1 MAKKIKFPLQMK
13 DGYKVRTMEELR
25 VHSDPE
31 SLIGYFLDGKLKNW
45 LKDRYYQEEIDK
57 IDKLKSSDDNL
68 LQNLYDILNIN
79 KKNNDMKKSEMDD
92 VLRKHN
98 ILSKVKQY
106 TDNKEVLEKI
116 DSIAISQNELENIL
130 KKNVSTIYLL
140 GNKFVLPQGVENVYI
155 KGINNVEIEVNSEEV
170 VDFEKIGVYFENCYF
185 DSTYE
190 LIVEQKRQEE
200 ENLHKKKKSEYKVS
214 NVFDY
219 LLSDSDRKKSAKIFN
234 EIQNGLLDFEFDI
247 DKQTKEILNVLEN
260 ANLYNIFDIDK
271 YGSEIREVIKC
282 SDLDEAGSKFFI
294 ELNRRYI

>member
-1 MAKKIKFPLQMK
+1 MVKKIKFPLQMK

-106 TDNKEVLEKI
+106 TDNKEVLENI
-116 DSIAISQNELENIL
+116 DSIATSQNELENIL

-140 GNKFVLPQGVENVYI
+140 GNKFVLPQGVENVHI

-200 ENLHKKKKSEYKVS
+200 ENSHKKKKSEYKVS

-234 EIQNGLLDFEFDI
+234 EIQNGLLDFEFDVDI
-247 DKQTKEILNVLEN
+247 YGKDIRNELEKN
-260 ANLYNIFDIDK
+260 CLEGLFDIDK
-271 YGSEIREVIKC
+271 FGEKIRKTLEE
-282 SDLDEAGSKFFI
+282 SDLYEVGYVFFDRI
-294 ELNRRYI
+294 R

>member
-31 SLIGYFLDGKLKNW
+31 SLIAYFLDGKLKSW
-45 LKDRYYQEEIDK
+45 LKDRYYQEEINQ
-57 IDKLKSSDDNL
+57 INKLKFSDDNL

-79 KKNNDMKKSEMDD
+79 KKNDDMEKFEIDD
-92 VLRKHN
+92 ILRKYN

-106 TDNKEVLEKI
+106 TDNKEVLENI
-116 DSIAISQNELENIL
+116 DFIATSQDEFEDIL
-130 KKNVSTIYLL
+130 KIGVSTVYLL
-140 GNKFVLPQGVENVYI
+140 GNKFVLPQGVENIHI
-155 KGINNVEIEVNSEEV
+155 KGINNVEVEVNSEEV
-170 VDFEKIGVYFENCYF
+170 IDFEKIKVCFENCYF

-190 LIVEQKRQEE
+190 LIVEQKRLEE

-234 EIQNGLLDFEFDI
+234 EIKNGFLDFEFDI
-247 DKQTKEILNVLEN
+247 DIYGKDIHNKLEKDC
-260 ANLYNIFDIDK
+260 LEGVFDIDK
-271 YGSEIREVIKC
+271 FGEKIRNTLKECDLYEVGY
-282 SDLDEAGSKFFI
+282 EFFERI
-294 ELNRRYI
+294 R